1 MERTHVLEV
10 AIFKVKPSHAN
21 NMQFL
26 RDALREALKSFEG
39 LIEFLGYNPID
50 DCTYA
55 DIVKWENI
63 EYAKAVANAFERG
76 DARFLPYIEAI
87 QELTFM
93 GHFVPE

>member
-1 MERTHVLEV
+1 MVHTHVLEV
-10 AIFKVKPSHAN
+10 AIFKVKPTYAEKMRH
-21 NMQFL
+21 L
-26 RDALREALKSFEG
+26 RDGLREALLSFDG

-87 QELTFM
+87 QEITFM

>member
-1 MERTHVLEV
+1 MERTYVLEV
-10 AIFKVKPSHAN
+10 AIFKVKPSYASK
-21 NMQFL
+21 MQLL
-26 RDALREALKSFEG
+26 RDALREELKSFEG

-87 QELTFM
+87 QEVTFM
-93 GHFVPE
+93 GHFAPE